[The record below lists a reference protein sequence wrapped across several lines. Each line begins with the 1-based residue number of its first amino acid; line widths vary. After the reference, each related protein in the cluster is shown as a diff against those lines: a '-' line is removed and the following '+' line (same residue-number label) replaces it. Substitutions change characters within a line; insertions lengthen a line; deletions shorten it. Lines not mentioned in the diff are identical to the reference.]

1 MRRAAVVAIRR
12 AVGIRIS
19 VRVAAAAQAGEE
31 LICIVGASVIA
42 IGRAVAVGIIFR
54 RAASALT
61 RFSLVRI
68 VRTIIDGART
78 QVIAV
83 SKMGGQR

>member
-19 VRVAAAAQAGEE
+19 VRVAAAAQAGKD
-31 LICIVGASVIA
+31 LVCIVGASVIA
-42 IGRAVAVGIIFR
+42 ISRAVAVR
-54 RAASALT
+54 VVVRCAASALT
-61 RFSLVRI
+61 CFSLIWI
-68 VRTIIDGART
+68 VRTIVAGTRT